1 MEGVQ
6 KCGYLEV
13 KEPSCI
19 KGRKLKTW
27 RRKWAVMQE
36 MSNLA
41 SGTLAAKLDFFLN
54 EASSKTNPPSADKQT
69 YLLENVTAVE
79 PCSSKTH
86 KLAFQIVQSTPI
98 LVLCAQTQ
106 HETDQWILAFKQIF
120 LPNQRVTE
128 QDGFPVAVVSND
140 DAKRCN
146 LHGEYLM
153 VVSPEVITIE
163 GTNGQTGMEWRL
175 DCLKRFYMDTSRQ
188 NILFIESGAKAS
200 CGEAKFE
207 FQTTLVHAILQAIKT
222 NINKAIEMRKR
233 RSCLSQD
240 SRDRT
245 MSMERGFHNIL
256 SNSGQRSRAS
266 SSAESNKSVS
276 SPVTNSPTL
285 SIKSALERTAC
296 WQEKNDNF
304 SRVRCNSLTLGS
316 NISEERSEENSHS
329 HTRSLSLHV
338 QSDKSPHQ
346 YDILTLKDKAK
357 LEIKPEI
364 VAKVC
369 VATENSSKPLEVMLD
384 SHGYSHIPANIKH
397 RDNQECETG
406 AKESEI
412 PKTTSSSD
420 VTENISPNVNERP
433 CIGTTED
440 HNAQSDMHMASENLE
455 EKRSASIES
464 HDSGVSCPSSY
475 QPSTAD
481 EQVHRNKESF
491 DSAISYSEI
500 RVSIPEAIVVTE
512 SGSSGF
518 TRSFSQPE
526 SMCFN
531 EPKNER
537 SNSEP
542 TKTVAC
548 ETGYANMESEYEDL
562 DKYRKDLNKFLGMND
577 KPPEE
582 VPPSLPERP
591 ASLPPSRKV
600 LKVPKRKRVSFP
612 AFGNNRSSSS
622 SSDSEDTE
630 HEIAAIASWPIGQ
643 NTGSNDLYASVER
656 NANVVETNTP
666 EYDQDLYE
674 TIPAEAEK
682 ENTESPI
689 SSIKTWPLNRT
700 AKANCNRFYES
711 NVSIQTPALPPETE
725 VIDSKPSSK
734 KGQDDI
740 SKDFLTGEAS
750 YISSKKLPV
759 LNPTKQASV
768 VDLLG
773 EDIPD
778 LSKKVPVLD
787 VMLPFGFEEIKNN
800 QHGTGISQ
808 VKFTK
813 PDGTQN
819 TLPNN
824 PFPNIARYSG
834 AMESFA
840 ENSRNSASRNS
851 NSSETETTEEGN
863 VENKTEIIQEEKDL
877 IDFDETE
884 SSSNQTPDTEDVYL
898 AMEEKEPVYVEPS
911 LLQPSE

>member
-27 RRKWAVMQE
+27 KRKWAVMQE

-86 KLAFQIVQSTPI
+86 KLAFQIVQTTPT

-106 HETDQWILAFKQIF
+106 KETEQWILAFKQIF
-120 LPNQRVTE
+120 LPNQRITE
-128 QDGFPVAVVSND
+128 EDGFPVTVVTND

-146 LHGEYLM
+146 IQGEYLM
-153 VVSPEVITIE
+153 VVSPEVISIE

-175 DCLKRFYMDTSRQ
+175 DCLKRFHMDTSRQ
-188 NILFIESGAKAS
+188 HILFIESGAKAS

-233 RSCLSQD
+233 RSCQSQE

-266 SSAESNKSVS
+266 SSAESNKSVP

-285 SIKSALERTAC
+285 SLKSALERTAC
-296 WQEKNDNF
+296 WQEKNENF
-304 SRVRCNSLTLGS
+304 SRLRCNSLTLGS
-316 NISEERSEENSHS
+316 NVSEERSEENSHS

-338 QSDKSPHQ
+338 QSDKKSPHQ
-346 YDILTLKDKAK
+346 YDILTLTDKSK

-369 VATENSSKPLEVMLD
+369 VATEDSSKPLEVMLD
-384 SHGYSHIPANIKH
+384 SHGYSHIPANVKH
-397 RDNQECETG
+397 RKDHECEAG
-406 AKESEI
+406 AEESEI

-420 VTENISPNVNERP
+420 VTENISPNVDERP
-433 CIGTTED
+433 CMGTTEE
-440 HNAQSDMHMASENLE
+440 HNTQSDMTSENLE
-455 EKRSASIES
+455 EKRSFSIES

-475 QPSTAD
+475 QTSTAD
-481 EQVHRNKESF
+481 EQAHRNKESF

-500 RVSIPEAIVVTE
+500 RVSIPEAIVVTD
-512 SGSSGF
+512 SGNSGF
-518 TRSFSQPE
+518 TRSFSQPD

-562 DKYRKDLNKFLGMND
+562 DKYRKDLKKFLGMSD

-600 LKVPKRKRVSFP
+600 LTVPKRKRVSFT

-622 SSDSEDTE
+622 SSDSEDAE
-630 HEIAAIASWPIGQ
+630 HEIATIASWPIGQ
-643 NTGSNDLYASVER
+643 NTGSNALYASVER
-656 NANVVETNTP
+656 NANVVETKTS
-666 EYDQDLYE
+666 EYDQNLYE
-674 TIPAEAEK
+674 TIPAAVEE
-682 ENTESPI
+682 EHNESPI

-711 NVSIQTPALPPETE
+711 NVSIQTPAFPSETE
-725 VIDSKPSSK
+725 VTDSKPLSK
-734 KGQDDI
+734 KDQDDI
-740 SKDFLTGEAS
+740 SRDFLTGEAPH
-750 YISSKKLPV
+750 ISSKVLPV
-759 LNPTKQASV
+759 LNPTKQAPV
-768 VDLLG
+768 VDLLS

-778 LSKKVPVLD
+778 QSKKLPVLD
-787 VMLPFGFEEIKNN
+787 VMLPFGFEEIKNS
-800 QHGTGISQ
+800 QLGTGMSQ
-808 VKFTK
+808 VKLRR
-813 PDGTQN
+813 PDGAE
-819 TLPNN
+819 N

-840 ENSRNSASRNS
+840 ENSRNSTRRNS
-851 NSSETETTEEGN
+851 NNSDIVTTEEGN
-863 VENKTEIIQEEKDL
+863 FQNKTEVDCVQEEKDL
-877 IDFDETE
+877 IDFGDTE
-884 SSSNQTPDTEDVYL
+884 SSSDQKPDTEDVYI
-898 AMEEKEPVYVEPS
+898 AMEEKEPIYVEPS
-911 LLQPSE
+911 LLQSSD